1 MLPAWMLYA
10 TAIGGLAF
18 ITALALEHLLGIWSL
33 PRRAAWVLAMAAT
46 VALPLWFASRRP
58 VRAAAGPTRARTAV
72 AAPAR
77 VFASRGVSAT
87 VPWRL
92 RVMRWS
98 LRVDR
103 RTRVVWAASSAAV
116 SLAFLVAYAS
126 MLRRRRSWREGTM
139 QGHRVLMTEDVG
151 PAVVGFFRPRI
162 VIPEWA
168 LALPSGERRLMLDHE
183 LEHLSAGDPK
193 LLLFAGV
200 VLVLFPWNAALW
212 LMTRRL
218 RLAIEIDCDARVV
231 RGTDAADEYGLFLVA
246 VGERRTHGLFL
257 AASLAERRSSLERRI
272 YAMTSLRPRY
282 PILASLPF
290 AALALGATVLAA
302 QTPTPPAGAGGV
314 ISRVGGG
321 PPPADRIQLTND
333 DMRKLLMSQHAGIAN
348 GTSDDNMLTVVLASN
363 GEIVAS
369 GSGKVAVAAARAG
382 GSAGGGEGTGV
393 RVLVGTGVPA
403 AGGER
408 RASALKSEGGS
419 AEAGPSSNMIKF
431 PGIGEIDR
439 SLIKDQ
445 YVRAYDEGQV
455 SPGRLMVRVVTLTG
469 TAGTLT
475 KK

>member
-1 MLPAWMLYA
+1 
-10 TAIGGLAF
+10 
-18 ITALALEHLLGIWSL
+18 
-33 PRRAAWVLAMAAT
+33 
-46 VALPLWFASRRP
+46 
-58 VRAAAGPTRARTAV
+58 
-72 AAPAR
+72 
-77 VFASRGVSAT
+77 
-87 VPWRL
+87 
-92 RVMRWS
+92 
-98 LRVDR
+98 
-103 RTRVVWAASSAAV
+103 
-116 SLAFLVAYAS
+116 
-126 MLRRRRSWREGTM
+126 
-139 QGHRVLMTEDVG
+139 
-151 PAVVGFFRPRI
+151 
-162 VIPEWA
+162 
-168 LALPSGERRLMLDHE
+168 MLDHE

-200 VLVLFPWNAALW
+200 MLVLFPWNAALW

-218 RLAIEIDCDARVV
+218 RLAIEIDCDSRVV
-231 RGTDAADEYGLFLVA
+231 RGSDAADEYGLFLVA
-246 VGERRTHGLFL
+246 VGERRAHGLFL

-314 ISRVGGG
+314 IVRAIG
-321 PPPADRIQLTND
+321 PTPADRILLTND
-333 DMRKLLMSQHAGIAN
+333 DMKKLLSSHHAGIVN

-369 GSGKVAVAAARAG
+369 GSGQVAVAATRATG
-382 GSAGGGEGTGV
+382 G
-393 RVLVGTGVPA
+393 A
-403 AGGER
+403 AGGEVRVVARAAAPTAATAGGEMKER
-408 RASALKSEGGS
+408 RVRSEGGS
-419 AEAGPSSNMIKF
+419 AEAGPSSNMMKL

-445 YVRAYDEGQV
+445 YMKAYDEGEV